1 LKDPPVVEKLQVRYQ
16 DLDTYGHVNN
26 AVPPI
31 FFESARMAYFRT
43 LAERLEFGPL
53 EAGDIPEARYV
64 VAEVTIRY
72 RAPIYLEDTLFCGIS
87 VRSMGRRSFIW
98 DYELRAGESYGEGR
112 LVAEGSSAQ
121 VFYDSKTEEI
131 RPRPEWFLSAVAE
144 LEGRPEESFVPP
156 PREDH

>member
-1 LKDPPVVEKLQVRYQ
+1 LKNPAVVEKLQVRYR

-43 LAERLEFGPL
+43 LAERLELRPL

-64 VAEVTIRY
+64 LAEVKLRY
-72 RAPIYLEDTLFCGIS
+72 LAPIYLEDTLFCGIS
-87 VRSMGRRSFIW
+87 VQSVGRRSFTW
-98 DYELRAGESYGEGR
+98 DYELRAGESYREGR

-121 VFYDSKTEEI
+121 VFFDSKTEEI
-131 RPRPEWFLSAVAE
+131 RPRPE
-144 LEGRPEESFVPP
+144 
-156 PREDH
+156 

>member
-1 LKDPPVVEKLQVRYQ
+1 LKNPAVVEKLQVRYQ

-43 LAERLEFGPL
+43 LAERLELGPL

-64 VAEVTIRY
+64 LAGVKLRY

-87 VRSMGRRSFIW
+87 VHSVGRRSFTW
-98 DYELRAGESYGEGR
+98 DYELRAGESYREGR
-112 LVAEGSSAQ
+112 LVAKGSSAQ
-121 VFYDSKTEEI
+121 VFFDSKTEEI
-131 RPRPEWFLSAVAE
+131 RPRPE
-144 LEGRPEESFVPP
+144 
-156 PREDH
+156 